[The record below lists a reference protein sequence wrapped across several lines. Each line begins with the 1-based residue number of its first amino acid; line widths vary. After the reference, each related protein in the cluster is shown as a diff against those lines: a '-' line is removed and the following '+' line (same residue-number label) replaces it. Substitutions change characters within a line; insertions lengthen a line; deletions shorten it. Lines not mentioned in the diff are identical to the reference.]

1 MSFRR
6 DRPGHQL
13 QRDARLNDVE
23 QGVDALRRQVIP
35 RPQPHRADHDHGT
48 ARRGQIRD
56 KPLVEISHR
65 LFDSHDDDAE
75 TGARKLERPVAELG
89 GIHAD
94 GGYLRSLLHDEGTEF
109 GGTWIRAAAV
119 DQSGVI
125 VSRSRAR
132 TESDRAGSDIV
143 SSCVDL
149 IRQAAAEAPLT
160 RVGVSVTGPVDPATG
175 TIFTPPNTGDGLAG
189 LALGDELAHA
199 LNVAIVVDRDTNAA
213 ALAEWRYGAARGA
226 HDFVYLTLS
235 TGVGGAVMLDDRLI
249 RGEDVAAAAHDGDSA
264 AIEVLKTA
272 GAAVASAAVDFTN
285 AFNPSLIV
293 IGGSVA
299 AAHPD
304 WIQRAH
310 LAATTQ
316 ALDPARGSVRV
327 VGARLGDDGGL
338 IGAALLAA
346 H

>member
-1 MSFRR
+1 MSNNICFVKH
-6 DRPGHQL
+6 DGH
-13 QRDARLNDVE
+13 
-23 QGVDALRRQVIP
+23 P
-35 RPQPHRADHDHGT
+35 T
-48 ARRGQIRD
+48 
-56 KPLVEISHR
+56 
-65 LFDSHDDDAE
+65 F
-75 TGARKLERPVAELG
+75 
-89 GIHAD
+89 GID
-94 GGYLRSLLHDEGTEF
+94 I

-149 IRQAAAEAPLT
+149 IRQAAAEAEAPLT

-189 LALGDELAHA
+189 LALGYELAHA

-235 TGVGGAVMLDDRLI
+235 TGVGGAVMLDDRLIRGANGVAGELGHLTVEADGPLCGCGRRGCLEAYASGPAIARRGGEAALADPASRLHAAAIADAASI

>member
-1 MSFRR
+1 MS
-6 DRPGHQL
+6 
-13 QRDARLNDVE
+13 NN
-23 QGVDALRRQVIP
+23 
-35 RPQPHRADHDHGT
+35 
-48 ARRGQIRD
+48 IRFV
-56 KPLVEISHR
+56 KQ
-65 LFDSHDDDAE
+65 
-75 TGARKLERPVAELG
+75 
-89 GIHAD
+89 D
-94 GGYLRSLLHDEGTEF
+94 GYPIFGLDI
-109 GGTWIRAAAV
+109 GGTWSRAAVV
-119 DQSGVI
+119 DQSGDI
-125 VSRSRAR
+125 VSRAR
-132 TESDRAGSDIV
+132 TRTESERAGSHIV

-149 IRQAAAEAPLT
+149 LRKVAAEAEVPLT

-189 LALGDELAHA
+189 LALGEELAHA
-199 LNVAIVVDRDTNAA
+199 LGIAITVDRDTNAA

-249 RGEDVAAAAHDGDSA
+249 RGANGVAGELGHLSVEAGGPLCGCGRRGCLEAIASGPAIARRGREAALADPASRLHAAAIADVASIRGEDVAIAAQNGDSA
-264 AIEVLKTA
+264 AIEVLETA

-304 WIQRAH
+304 WIRRAH
-310 LAATTQ
+310 LAATTR
-316 ALDPARGSVRV
+316 ALDPARASVRV

-346 H
+346 R